1 MLTCFDSTESKTG
14 KAQKAEGKRKA
25 VETEVYDDD
34 AGEGVAKA
42 PEKKAKKTKKGKKSV
57 DEVKGEVSDAEA

>member
-1 MLTCFDSTESKTG
+1 
-14 KAQKAEGKRKA
+14 
-25 VETEVYDDD
+25 
-34 AGEGVAKA
+34 VAKA